1 MLSPAVQ
8 AAIPSIK
15 PLPKHN
21 IPAIMLNTG
30 DVTMEKATAAP
41 AENPVPLGVDHI
53 GAHGHLNREPV
64 KGSDKTS

>member
-1 MLSPAVQ
+1 MSSPVVH

-15 PLPKHN
+15 PLPKHD
-21 IPAIMLNTG
+21 IPAIILTTG

-41 AENPVPLGVDHI
+41 AGNPAPLGVDHI

-64 KGSDKTS
+64 KGLDKTD